1 MSAPT
6 RRAKDHAQV
15 IIDHERCNGCGLCIA
30 VCIGAPL
37 SLVDGRVH
45 VDQGKYFG
53 CFACGHCM
61 SVCPMDC
68 IKVEGRDLSPADM
81 FPLQATARPNQEAAQ
96 LPNNQPASYASLAAL
111 LTARRSVRRYLNK
124 PIPREMIEKILDSVT
139 TAPMGIPPTDVE
151 VLVLENK
158 DAVERFTADVI
169 ELFKKVRWL
178 VSDPVRWLM
187 RPLMSKE
194 TAEVYKGFLA
204 VAITS
209 ILEKHDQG
217 QNWLTYDAPCA
228 LYFYASPF
236 SDPADPIIAAT
247 YAMLAAQSL
256 GLGSCMLGTIPYCFQ
271 YSRKLREKYHMPHK
285 SQQGLMLIL
294 GYPAVTYR
302 RGIKRRL
309 GDVRY
314 VY

>member
-6 RRAKDHAQV
+6 RRAKGYAQV
-15 IIDHERCNGCGLCIA
+15 TIEDQVCNGCGLCVA

-37 SLVDGRVH
+37 SLVNGRVH
-45 VDQGKYFG
+45 VDQAAYFG

-61 SVCPMDC
+61 AVCPLDC
-68 IKVEGRDLSPADM
+68 IRVEGRDLSPEDM
-81 FPLQATARPNQEAAQ
+81 YSLQESMQPSND
-96 LPNNQPASYASLAAL
+96 QPAPYKSLSAL
-111 LTARRSVRRYLNK
+111 LTARRSVRRYQDT
-124 PIPREMIEKILDSVT
+124 PVPRQVIDKIIDAVS

-158 DAVERFTADVI
+158 DAVTRFTTDVI

-178 VSDPVRWLM
+178 VSDPVQWLM

-209 ILEKHDQG
+209 ILEKHEQG
-217 QNWLTYDAPCA
+217 ENWLTYDAPCA
-228 LYFYASPF
+228 LYFYTSPYA
-236 SDPADPIIAAT
+236 DPADPTIAAT
-247 YAMLAAQSL
+247 YAMLAAQGL
-256 GLGSCMLGTIPYCFQ
+256 GLGSCMLGTIPYCFK
-271 YSRKLREKYHMPHK
+271 YSRKLREKYHIPDK
-285 SQQGLMLIL
+285 SQQGLMLVL
-294 GYPAVTYR
+294 GYPAVRYR

-309 GDVRY
+309 GAVRY
-314 VY
+314 VP